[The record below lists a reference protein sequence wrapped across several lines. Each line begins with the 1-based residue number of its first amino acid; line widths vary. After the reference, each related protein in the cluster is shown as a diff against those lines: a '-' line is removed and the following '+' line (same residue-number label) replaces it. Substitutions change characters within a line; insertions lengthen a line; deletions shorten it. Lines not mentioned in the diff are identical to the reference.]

1 MGHIVGCRTF
11 ETWNYFG
18 CNANELSSIQ
28 ILNMDVSLQQQWTKT
43 QALNVN
49 PPWGPLYTESRQ
61 RCSNAGTPD
70 QLGIA
75 THIWSDLLGVLRDQ
89 KATHRSDIA
98 WRQSPVADA
107 QCKWA
112 LTLSQTLLMCISVIV
127 RISAMSS
134 IGSALVG
141 FRAEA
146 PSAVPVG
153 LFASALLACLMGA
166 ILILDAK
173 VSQFKPKC
181 ILFQLF
187 FCVRFWKISVYAHS
201 TLKFCRDPFWAILLK
216 KWAMGVFFS
225 DTQFHISIA

>member
-49 PPWGPLYTESRQ
+49 APWGPLYTESRQ
-61 RCSNAGTPD
+61 PCSNAGTPD

-98 WRQSPVADA
+98 WCRRHVTDT

-112 LTLSQTLLMCISVIV
+112 LTIFPDTSDVYNCDCAYFSDVECRIGAGWIPRGGSERRARGTV
-127 RISAMSS
+127 RIGAT
-134 IGSALVG
+134 
-141 FRAEA
+141 
-146 PSAVPVG
+146 G
-153 LFASALLACLMGA
+153 LSDGRHPHPWCKGQWK
-166 ILILDAK
+166 I
-173 VSQFKPKC
+173 QFKFK
-181 ILFQLF
+181 
-187 FCVRFWKISVYAHS
+187 Y
-201 TLKFCRDPFWAILLK
+201 TLNIPAFYKVLK
-216 KWAMGVFFS
+216 NYCLC
-225 DTQFHISIA
+225 TQHYQFL